1 MQNDH
6 LYFLHLFLQERVM
19 TKTKSKP
26 SSRPK
31 LQSHFKVEEVAMK
44 PLNETLPN
52 SRSDSS
58 VQPSQPML
66 YYDIDLANIQREDR
80 AKKARI
86 QPTGPT
92 AIGSEELTYPPVSHC
107 KSFYSFIT
115 GIFSCWPLPTDGS
128 FRNRFYIFSACFNV
142 QSFQVSLFLLWP
154 FT

>member
-1 MQNDH
+1 
-6 LYFLHLFLQERVM
+6 M

-58 VQPSQPML
+58 VQPSQQML

-86 QPTGPT
+86 QPSGPT
-92 AIGSEELTYPPVSHC
+92 AIGSEELTYPPVSHGKYFC
-107 KSFYSFIT
+107 SFIT
-115 GIFSCWPLPTDGS
+115 GIFSCRSWPTVGS
-128 FRNRFYIFSACFNV
+128 FTNRFCLFFGLSQRLVFANV
-142 QSFQVSLFLLWP
+142 PFPLWP
-154 FT
+154 FTPVDRIALK

>member
-1 MQNDH
+1 
-6 LYFLHLFLQERVM
+6 M

-31 LQSHFKVEEVAMK
+31 LQSHFKVEEVTMK

-58 VQPSQPML
+58 VQPTQPML

-86 QPTGPT
+86 QHSGPT
-92 AIGSEELTYPPVSHC
+92 SIGNEELTYPPVSHG

-115 GIFSCWPLPTDGS
+115 GIFSCRPWKTGGS
-128 FRNRFYIFSACFNV
+128 FRNRVCLISACLSV
-142 QSFQVSLFLLWP
+142 
-154 FT
+154 